1 MVVLTTILGF
11 FMNPLGLGEWLTSID
26 VPLCLVWNLEF
37 YGLLLVSYEM
47 FYLIIAILI
56 VSYYIFMA
64 PKTIRNTLGMIG
76 FVGLIALLL
85 VLAGMSFIKIMQSP
99 PEIFLALAMVALGFF
114 ALRDVYRL
122 PVKKNDEEQYSDRG

>member
-1 MVVLTTILGF
+1 
-11 FMNPLGLGEWLTSID
+11 
-26 VPLCLVWNLEF
+26 
-37 YGLLLVSYEM
+37 M

-64 PKTIRNTLGMIG
+64 PKTSGNTLGMIG

-99 PEIFLALAMVALGFF
+99 PEIFLEIGRASCRERV
-114 ALRDVYRL
+114 
-122 PVKKNDEEQYSDRG
+122 

>member
-1 MVVLTTILGF
+1 
-11 FMNPLGLGEWLTSID
+11 
-26 VPLCLVWNLEF
+26 
-37 YGLLLVSYEM
+37 M

-56 VSYYIFMA
+56 ISYYIFMA

-76 FVGLIALLL
+76 LVGL
-85 VLAGMSFIKIMQSP
+85 VKIMQSP

-122 PVKKNDEEQYSDRG
+122 PVKKNKNEQYSERS

>member
-1 MVVLTTILGF
+1 
-11 FMNPLGLGEWLTSID
+11 
-26 VPLCLVWNLEF
+26 
-37 YGLLLVSYEM
+37 M

-76 FVGLIALLL
+76 VVGLIALLL

>member
-1 MVVLTTILGF
+1 
-11 FMNPLGLGEWLTSID
+11 
-26 VPLCLVWNLEF
+26 
-37 YGLLLVSYEM
+37 M

-122 PVKKNDEEQYSDRG
+122 PVKKNDEEQYSDRGWVFTQLFLS